1 MSLTVTIKYGDIITI
16 GDAIITIDKYR
27 GNQVRVS
34 VEAPKELRVERI
46 HRDKK
51 YVEIKEKKNDIS

>member
-1 MSLTVTIKYGDIITI
+1 MALTVTIKFGDIITI

-51 YVEIKEKKNDIS
+51 YVKIKEK